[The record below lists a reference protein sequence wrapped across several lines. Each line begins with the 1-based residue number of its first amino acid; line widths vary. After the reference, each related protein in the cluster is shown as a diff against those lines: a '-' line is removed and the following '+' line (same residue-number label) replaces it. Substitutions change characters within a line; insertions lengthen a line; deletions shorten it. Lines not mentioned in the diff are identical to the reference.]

1 MEYIGYLDP
10 VKRKENTD
18 ARAVRTSFCV
28 NLSKVVD
35 IIADRRTTSP
45 ARGSLSVLSIACG
58 PPPSGCVAHKIIDG
72 LSLSLIDD
80 AH

>member
-35 IIADRRTTSP
+35 IIANRRTTSP
-45 ARGSLSVLSIACG
+45 ARGSLSVLLSIACG
-58 PPPSGCVAHKIIDG
+58 PPSGCVAHKIIDG